1 MPILRAALVFGVAAG
16 LAACS
21 GGAPSADQAA
31 STSPVPAT
39 SASPTPSVVA
49 SGPPQTAAPTQG
61 CAAMNT
67 IVEQA
72 LSATEQGQ
80 AFTADVEAGNESQ
93 EHWLSFVTLLDTERR
108 AELEQAAAGDEQA
121 TKALTALHS
130 YSQAKSQLL
139 SGAIPEFADEAA
151 AEAAV
156 KEGRDPE
163 INPDYTAANNTLVD
177 SHILLSECMPA
188 WPVTF

>member
-1 MPILRAALVFGVAAG
+1 MRRHVLPVSLSAALLALS

-21 GGAPSADQAA
+21 QDA
-31 STSPVPAT
+31 STLSGASSPST
-39 SASPTPSVVA
+39 SSPTPSVVA

-72 LSATEQGQ
+72 LSTTEQGQ

-93 EHWLSFVTLLDTERR
+93 EHWLSFVMLLDTERR

-130 YSQAKSQLL
+130 YAEAKSGLL
-139 SGAIPEFADEAA
+139 SGTIPEFADEAA

-156 KEGRDPE
+156 KEGRDPD